1 MKELFTGW
9 VYLICRLISMIVSLS
24 DNEKNINAA
33 LNSLDVTKDVG
44 YINNRMQDAQLMIQR
59 MSSNINQCRTA
70 IENEI
75 PELLRLISIAETH
88 LHAHSITSYDSLIAE
103 CREVLNSFDPDGQ
116 ITDTDATLF

>member
-1 MKELFTGW
+1 
-9 VYLICRLISMIVSLS
+9 MIVSLS

-33 LNSLDVTKDVG
+33 LNSLDATRKMSYVT
-44 YINNRMQDAQLMIQR
+44 NRLDDATELIQR
-59 MSSNINQCRTA
+59 MDRE
-70 IENEI
+70 IEKCKSTIEEEI
-75 PELLRLISIAETH
+75 PDLLHSISVAESH